1 MKNEKKQK
9 LNRVE
14 EVLLN
19 KIVYKVE
26 GIKDIDELDGENLE
40 KLLKVARGQDKEK
53 KSTDYTK
60 VISTGIAC
68 GTVLLMY
75 ATGLQFEKEG
85 NINPIKGVSGLFG
98 LAKGLF

>member
-26 GIKDIDELDGENLE
+26 GIKDIDELDGENLVN
-40 KLLKVARGQDKEK
+40 LLKVARGQDKEK

>member
-26 GIKDIDELDGENLE
+26 GIKDIDELDGENLLN
-40 KLLKVARGQDKEK
+40 LLKVARGQDKEK

>member
-1 MKNEKKQK
+1 MNNEKKQK
-9 LNRVE
+9 MNQVE
-14 EVLLN
+14 EDLLN
-19 KIVYKVE
+19 KIADKVANA
-26 GIKDIDELDGENLE
+26 KDIDDLDGENLE
-40 KLLKVARGQDKEK
+40 KLLKIARGQEKEK